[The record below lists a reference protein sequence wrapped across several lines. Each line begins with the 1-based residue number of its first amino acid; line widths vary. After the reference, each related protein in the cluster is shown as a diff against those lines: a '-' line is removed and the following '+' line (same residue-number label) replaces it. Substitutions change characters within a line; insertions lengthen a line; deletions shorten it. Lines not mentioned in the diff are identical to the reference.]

1 MSAARGQRLAGWY
14 LAAAMAMVG
23 ANVALG
29 KFIVAQ
35 VPVFAFLLIRAAI
48 ACAVFLPEYRA
59 HRRAGV
65 ALSRSE
71 RRNLFLQAFLG
82 IFLFSTC
89 MLFGLRLTSAAAA
102 GVITSTIPA
111 AVALL
116 SWIVLRERLPRAVAV
131 SIALAIAGVAV
142 LNLARDHGGQT
153 NLAGNALVLGAV
165 FCEASYVILSKRLTT
180 TLSAMRISA
189 FANAYAAAVVLPF
202 GLWEFAQ
209 VPWRS
214 LGPGV
219 WLTIVWYS
227 LAASVFA
234 FWFWMKGIAHLPANR
249 AGVFTAVLPVT
260 AALTAV
266 VGLGEALS
274 AAHLVAFGCVVIGIW
289 IAARAPIGP
298 RA

>member
-1 MSAARGQRLAGWY
+1 
-14 LAAAMAMVG
+14 
-23 ANVALG
+23 
-29 KFIVAQ
+29 
-35 VPVFAFLLIRAAI
+35 
-48 ACAVFLPEYRA
+48 
-59 HRRAGV
+59 
-65 ALSRSE
+65 
-71 RRNLFLQAFLG
+71 
-82 IFLFSTC
+82 
-89 MLFGLRLTSAAAA
+89 MLFR
-102 GVITSTIPA
+102 
-111 AVALL
+111 
-116 SWIVLRERLPRAVAV
+116 
-131 SIALAIAGVAV
+131 
-142 LNLARDHGGQT
+142 
-153 NLAGNALVLGAV
+153 
-165 FCEASYVILSKRLTT
+165 
-180 TLSAMRISA
+180 SA
-189 FANAYAAAVVLPF
+189 FANAYAAEVVLPF

-219 WLTIVWYS
+219 WLAIVWYS

>member
-1 MSAARGQRLAGWY
+1 MTDPRMRRAAGWY

-35 VPVFAFLLIRAAI
+35 VPVFAFLLLRALI
-48 ACAVFLPEYRA
+48 ACAVFVPEYRA
-59 HRRAGV
+59 HWRAGI
-65 ALSRSE
+65 ALTASE
-71 RRNLFLQAFLG
+71 KRNLFLQAFLG

-116 SWIVLRERLPRAVAV
+116 SWIVLRERLPRAVGV

-142 LNLARDHGGQT
+142 LNLARDNGGAPT
-153 NLAGNALVLGAV
+153 SLAGNALVLGAV
-165 FCEASYVILSKRLTT
+165 FFEASYVILSKRLTT

-189 FANAYAAAVVLPF
+189 FANAYAAIVVLPF
-202 GLWEFAQ
+202 GLWELGQ
-209 VPWRS
+209 VQWRAM
-214 LGPGV
+214 GPGL
-219 WLTIVWYS
+219 WLAIVWYA
-227 LAASVFA
+227 LAASVFS
-234 FWFWMKGIAHLPANR
+234 FWCWMKGIAHLPANR
-249 AGVFTAVLPVT
+249 AGVFTAVLPVV
-260 AALTAV
+260 AAITAV

-274 AAHLVAFGCVVIGIW
+274 AAHIVAFGCVAIGIW
-289 IAARAPIGP
+289 IAAR
-298 RA
+298 